1 MVMLAFSMHV
11 GRPWERFSASF
22 HVCVFFWRFLL
33 VEYILHTPVSLLRPG
48 IRPRW
53 LSQWRW
59 LSLSP
64 SLSFSPHPLPPPLF
78 FSTSANMHIGRIALA
93 CFRFM
98 LMWVHAVSQRL
109 AMRQVQM
116 AVLLLPLSNKVPSH
130 CLSVSQCLPVCL
142 SVSASVSHWV
152 NWQCGIW
159 RGLWLPRLPSCRGR
173 RCMTRWR
180 WKCPASTR
188 LWPHFSSTT
197 SSCQPSSRSLSDIL
211 VVIYVRL
218 LSCYGF
224 SFFRN
229 KWLFVLLVPSL
240 ALAAGISLALLDFRF
255 CIIVVI

>member
-11 GRPWERFSASF
+11 GRPWDRFSASF

-159 RGLWLPRLPSCRGR
+159 RGLDCPGCQAAEGVAAWPGEGGSVQQVPDCGLTSAVLPLHASQVQGHCQTFWWLYMSGFCLV
-173 RCMTRWR
+173 MV
-180 WKCPASTR
+180 
-188 LWPHFSSTT
+188 LVFSET
-197 SSCQPSSRSLSDIL
+197 SDCL
-211 VVIYVRL
+211 Y
-218 LSCYGF
+218 F
-224 SFFRN
+224 
-229 KWLFVLLVPSL
+229 
-240 ALAAGISLALLDFRF
+240 
-255 CIIVVI
+255 